1 MIPEKILINLKII
14 SKIQKNGKI
23 TKSHDGIV
31 SLETQ
36 KYLQSFKRF
45 LYGDSR
51 THTLCEINSI
61 INESIAALDALFNS
75 KVLVSHF
82 NSQEYYIIC
91 QDIKLLIN
99 ELQYACKGIQ
109 NLKFTY
115 IKDLNVTAKLDV
127 YIRRITNTIR
137 DSIIKFSY
145 YSTEVVTNF
154 IIIDDETQSNS
165 QAPEQK
171 ATPVP
176 IPEPKANTFS
186 IPTPPEVKSQLSQS
200 FES

>member
-23 TKSHDGIV
+23 TKSQDGIV

-51 THTLCEINSI
+51 SHTLYEINSI
-61 INESIAALDALFNS
+61 INESIAALDSLFNS
-75 KVLVSHF
+75 KSLLSHF
-82 NSQEYYIIC
+82 NTQEYYSVC
-91 QDIKLLIN
+91 EDIKLLIN

-137 DSIIKFSY
+137 DSIIKFSH
-145 YSTEVVTNF
+145 YSNEVITKLVILDDNENQSTLEVVQQNQ
-154 IIIDDETQSNS
+154 QSCLY
-165 QAPEQK
+165 EQQ
-171 ATPVP
+171 PP
-176 IPEPKANTFS
+176 LSPPQQPPSPFS
-186 IPTPPEVKSQLSQS
+186 NGS
-200 FES
+200 